1 MLEFIQNNQTLSECL
16 IAVSLLLNALI
27 ALKPVLAYI
36 VKRTK
41 STKDDMLFDKVFSL
55 IDKMSEETKQKLL
68 ERIKQ

>member
-1 MLEFIQNNQTLSECL
+1 MLEFIQNNQVLSECL

-41 STKDDMLFDKVFSL
+41 TIKDDMLFDKVFSL

-68 ERIKQ
+68 ERIRQ